1 MCAGI
6 QVLACLGRGGGEDN
20 LVRNLLGEVEFL
32 LRNVMEEGRGSKNG
46 QNCVT

>member
-1 MCAGI
+1 MRWDSS
-6 QVLACLGRGGGEDN
+6 VSMYWSGGGEDN
-20 LVRNLLGEVEFL
+20 LLRNLLGEVEFL